1 MWVYVDDTVGV
12 CKITCILF
20 LAELNNSPTWKTSET
35 CGHFEIHPPFTHS
48 SHDEVMITFIQIY
61 PHYIHIL
68 RLFKPF
74 IIVLPWFSQIF
85 PHIFHP
91 DLWIIFVSSPP
102 SPLAESPAA
111 ADLKKQHAEL
121 KAPISCLVTFME
133 VSIHGKYQNGWFI
146 NGKTHSNGWFGGT
159 PWLWNPPLWRFPKM
173 QSTQNHPQLDDF
185 SIETGFSDPACWETI
200 L

>member
-1 MWVYVDDTVGV
+1 MYLVSCWIKQFTN
-12 CKITCILF
+12 L
-20 LAELNNSPTWKTSET
+20 KTSET

-121 KAPISCLVTFME
+121 KAPISCLVTYME
-133 VSIHGKYQNGWFI
+133 VSIHGKYPKWMVYKWKNPFKWMIWGYPM
-146 NGKTHSNGWFGGT
+146 T
-159 PWLWNPPLWRFPKM
+159 LEPPLM
-173 QSTQNHPQLDDF
+173 EVS
-185 SIETGFSDPACWETI
+185 
-200 L
+200 